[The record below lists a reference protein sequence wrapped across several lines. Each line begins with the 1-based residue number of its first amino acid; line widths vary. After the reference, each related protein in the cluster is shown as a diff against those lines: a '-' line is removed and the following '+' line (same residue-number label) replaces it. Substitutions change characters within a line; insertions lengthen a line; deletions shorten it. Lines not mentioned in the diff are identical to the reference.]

1 MEILKKLMSFMAA
14 TIASIFFI
22 ALSLGSLGFRS
33 LIFAFVVNWF
43 VMAWIGALALVT
55 NLSLPSTYYV
65 TRSFERTGQ
74 VYEHIGIRRVRRL
87 LRRGPLS
94 IFSATLRLPKEK
106 TVPALLNLDNQMRKA
121 EAVHT
126 LAFIFMLVLAGY
138 AAVNGWFDAVTWIL
152 LFDILINIYPIM
164 LQRYNRIK
172 LQALIRRLEPPLDL
186 KGTKVTVS
194 MIVQ

>member
-1 MEILKKLMSFMAA
+1 MKLMFFMAA
-14 TIASIFFI
+14 TIASSFFI
-22 ALSLGSLGFRS
+22 ALSVGSLGFRS
-33 LIFAFVVNWF
+33 LISAFVVNWF
-43 VMAWIGALALVT
+43 VMAWIGAVALVT
-55 NLSLPSTYYV
+55 NISLPSPYYAI
-65 TRSFERTGQ
+65 RPFERTGQ
-74 VYEHIGIRRVRRL
+74 IYERVGIRRVRRL

-94 IFSATLRLPKEK
+94 IFSQTLRLPKEK
-106 TVPALLNLDNQMRKA
+106 TVPALLNLDNEMRRA
-121 EAVHT
+121 EAVHV

-186 KGTKVTVS
+186 KTANATVS
-194 MIVQ
+194 IIAQ